1 MIIKT
6 LLSASIPDITYHVLE
21 SVNNVGGMTI
31 FWVALSTPVEDLRL
45 MTLKL
50 LRVYASLE
58 KRYGKEWRSRRRNIS
73 PYRESP
79 IDHGEALMIQRC
91 LEPFELSVQTY
102 MELRDI
108 LLGRDCL
115 LYTSPSPR
123 DRTRSRMPSSA

>member
-21 SVNNVGGMTI
+21 SINNMGGMTM
-31 FWVALSTPVEDLRL
+31 FLANALSTPVEDLRL

-50 LRVYASLE
+50 MRVYASAE
-58 KRYGKEWRSRRRNIS
+58 KKYRKEWRSRRRNIS

-102 MELRDI
+102 MELREI
-108 LLGRDCL
+108 LLGRE
-115 LYTSPSPR
+115 SV
-123 DRTRSRMPSSA
+123 A